1 MTTATMQP
9 QRPWFKRRLR
19 LTRRWL
25 KRRLA
30 PVEFWAMAAL
40 VLLLATSG
48 RHDLSTLE
56 QIQARGTLTV
66 LTINGA
72 TTYYLGPQGEM
83 GFEFELA
90 SAFAQQLGVA
100 LEVVVTLPAELEAAL
115 LAGRGDLIAAGLP
128 MPTDDDGPMRFGPV
142 YEEVSPMV
150 VYRRGQARPRAVEDL
165 HDGTMKLLSGR
176 QYDSLLAMLDPTLEW
191 QEVGEASIEDLFEA
205 ISNHELDYTVADSNI
220 VALNGHFFPAVRAA
234 FPLPSTLRLAWA
246 VGPGEDRS
254 LLDAI
259 ADFFADIEDDG
270 RLQAMRGT
278 HFQPPEHYEPVGT
291 FTFMQRVQD
300 RLPEF
305 RPLFEQAALDAGLD
319 WQLLAAVGYQESHW
333 NANAVSPTGVR
344 GVMMLTQRTAAQ
356 LGVDNR
362 LDPAQS
368 IDGGARYLRT
378 LIERLPERIEE
389 PDRLWLALAAYN
401 IGLGHLEDA
410 RVLTQRQGG
419 NPDLWADV
427 REHLPL
433 LTQER
438 WHRQTRFGYARG
450 HEAVNFVDNVRT
462 FHEILLWMESRQHP
476 LLTAY

>member
-1 MTTATMQP
+1 MT
-9 QRPWFKRRLR
+9 RPHVQSSPLPLRRRLR

-30 PVEFWAMAAL
+30 PPEHWLLAAL
-40 VLLLATSG
+40 ALLLATSG
-48 RHDLSTLE
+48 RHDLNALE
-56 QIQARGTLTV
+56 QIQARGSLTV

-72 TTYYLGPQGEM
+72 TTYYLGPHGET
-83 GFEFELA
+83 GFEFDLA
-90 SAFAQQLGVA
+90 NAFAHRLGVA
-100 LEVVVTLPAELEAAL
+100 LEVVITSPAELEGAL
-115 LAGRGDLIAAGLP
+115 LSGRGDLIAAGLP
-128 MPTDDDGPMRFGPV
+128 MPTEDASSLRFGPV

-165 HDGTMKLLSGR
+165 HNGVIHLLSGR
-176 QYDSLLAMLDPTLEW
+176 QYDTLLATLDPTLEW
-191 QEVGEASIEDLFEA
+191 LEVSEASIEDVFEA
-205 ISNHELDYTVADSNI
+205 ISNYELDYTVADSNI
-220 VALNGHFFPAVRAA
+220 VALNQHFFPAVQAA
-234 FPLPSTLRLAWA
+234 FPLPKTLRLAWA
-246 VGPGEDRS
+246 VGPGEDTS
-254 LLDAI
+254 VLDAI
-259 ADFFADIEDDG
+259 EWFFEDIEADG
-270 RLQAMRGT
+270 TLQAMRGE

-305 RPLFEQAALDAGLD
+305 RPLFEQAALDVGLD

-333 NANAVSPTGVR
+333 NPNAVSPTGVR
-344 GVMMLTQRTAAQ
+344 GVMMLTQRTARQ

-378 LIERLPERIEE
+378 MMERLPERIEE

-410 RVLTQRQGG
+410 RVLAQRQGG
-419 NPDLWADV
+419 DPDSWADV
-427 REHLPL
+427 RDHLPL

-450 HEAVNFVDNVRT
+450 HEAVSFVDNVRT

-476 LLTAY
+476 LLTAN